1 MPRALPIHVNRSDH
15 HDVDARTKR
24 FVPEGPFVV
33 RIRNHGQGSH
43 VHVSVTG
50 ELALDASS
58 SDDNPFLEPDE
69 TLEVPVGVTTDLRPA
84 QGSVVVTTGYGRN
97 EVSVD
102 VEVRSESG
110 EDDARSTGEPT
121 GQHAA
126 AASSRA
132 GDGTGSAGG
141 TGSGGGTSS
150 VTSTSSV
157 TGSGVGAHTGS
168 DTGGVAERL
177 SATAAGLRDRAASV
191 GELSPDAL
199 SVDAIS
205 GGGAGAVLP
214 ARPSFDAGTALL
226 VALTLLALLA
236 AGTVLQLFSGPVV
249 TVSVLAVVGTVL
261 AAGVYLLL
269 Q

>member
-15 HDVDARTKR
+15 QDVDARTKR

-58 SDDNPFLEPDE
+58 SGDNPFLEADE
-69 TLEVPVGVTTDLRPA
+69 TLEVPVDVTTDLRPA

-102 VEVRSESG
+102 VEVRSEG
-110 EDDARSTGEPT
+110 DQDDARSTGEPT

-132 GDGTGSAGG
+132 GDGTGSADG
-141 TGSGGGTSS
+141 TGSSDG
-150 VTSTSSV
+150 TSSV
-157 TGSGVGAHTGS
+157 TGSGVGSHTGS

-191 GELSPDAL
+191 GGLSADAL

-205 GGGAGAVLP
+205 GGGAEAVLP
-214 ARPSFDAGTALL
+214 VRPSFDAGTALL